1 MSPPDNWRVPRGHHS
16 PGTPPP
22 NPRRH
27 HSTRSLQGTGR
38 RADEFREDFRRGA
51 IDALRL
57 LGRRCCLDCAVEV
70 ERLAD
75 QYAEP
80 TAAVADRRT

>member
-1 MSPPDNWRVPRGHHS
+1 MPDFA
-16 PGTPPP
+16 TLD
-22 NPRRH
+22 PRR
-27 HSTRSLQGTGR
+27 GTNR
-38 RADEFREDFRRGA
+38 RAAQFREDFRRGA
-51 IDALRL
+51 VDALRL

-80 TAAVADRRT
+80 TAALADRRT